1 MTVSSGRD
9 ESAVAAVSAALS
21 PFKWRGF
28 TAEQLARC
36 VLAASDRQGLA
47 DLLLRVPG
55 VAVGSWDEPE
65 LASPEDPRVEAIVEF
80 LACHRW
86 TQLNLDT
93 LSRHLVSVV
102 RGAL

>member
-1 MTVSSGRD
+1 MTTNFEPAIMSAICLPSS
-9 ESAVAAVSAALS
+9 
-21 PFKWRGF
+21 
-28 TAEQLARC
+28 
-36 VLAASDRQGLA
+36 
-47 DLLLRVPG
+47 G

-65 LASPEDPRVEAIVEF
+65 LASPDDPRVEAIVEF

-86 TQLNLDT
+86 TQLSLDT

>member
-1 MTVSSGRD
+1 
-9 ESAVAAVSAALS
+9 
-21 PFKWRGF
+21 
-28 TAEQLARC
+28 
-36 VLAASDRQGLA
+36 
-47 DLLLRVPG
+47 
-55 VAVGSWDEPE
+55 
-65 LASPEDPRVEAIVEF
+65 VEAIVEF